1 MEWTIPITLCVIIGV
16 IAGYLLGSCNFAIIT
31 TKIFTHEDIRKQ
43 GSGNAGLTNVL
54 RTQGKGAVILTL
66 IGDFSK
72 GILSVV
78 LVRILL
84 HFFAQTDDFFIA
96 DYLVAYGALLGHVYP
111 VYYGFKGGK
120 GILVSFGAV
129 MILSPIA
136 GLICLSGFII
146 AVAISKYVSLG
157 SIIAGI
163 LFPISVGLM
172 AFMQGTTAFW
182 QEALLGLPV
191 GAFIVYLHRQNIV
204 RLLNHNENKISF
216 KKKQAKKQ

>member
-1 MEWTIPITLCVIIGV
+1 MEWTIPIMICVIIGV
-16 IAGYLLGSCNFAIIT
+16 VAGYLLGSCNFAIIT
-31 TKIFTHEDIRKQ
+31 TKIFAHEDIRKQ

-72 GILSVV
+72 GILSVF

-84 HFFAQTDDFFIA
+84 HFFAKTDDFFIA
-96 DYLVAYGALLGHVYP
+96 DYLVAYGAVLGHVFP

-129 MILSPIA
+129 MVLSPLA

-146 AVAISKYVSLG
+146 AVVFSKYVSLG

-163 LFPISVGLM
+163 LFPLSVGFIAL
-172 AFMQGTTAFW
+172 MQGSTAFW
-182 QEALLGLPV
+182 QEALLGLPI
-191 GAFIVYLHRQNIV
+191 AILIIYLHRQNIV

-216 KKKQAKKQ
+216 KKKVN